1 MDFATKLFNGLT
13 ALHMKQAS
21 ELRPLTQSEKNLLE
35 QTEAKA
41 GETLPQME
49 AYIKELKEG
58 KWSL

>member
-1 MDFATKLFNGLT
+1 VDFTTKLFNGLA
-13 ALHMKQAS
+13 ALNLKQTS

-49 AYIKELKEG
+49 SYIKELKER